1 MGPPVKDLTAAPA
14 SAAKGHLALPKSR
27 LPLYTHFIFC
37 LRTKQLATQLFHLF
51 PPTPIYSLSSSAS
64 FWHLGG
70 PILIIF

>member
-27 LPLYTHFIFC
+27 LPLLYSLH
-37 LRTKQLATQLFHLF
+37 LLFADKAISYSTFSPLSSH
-51 PPTPIYSLSSSAS
+51 PIYSLSSSL
-64 FWHLGG
+64 WHLGG